1 MVKNI
6 FELTSALQIFIYFFV
21 LLFCKTFFDSWV
33 SWCFPSVSNHT
44 WKFEGKCPMG
54 NENSWAHLEW
64 PRRSLDELIV
74 ELNPRSTRTKLLT
87 FYMKSIHIEVD
98 HRSFWLL
105 DILSQR
111 FPSLKLDIWIPFS
124 DTEFNLCSFF
134 VTDQQASLC
143 SSFVLSENLQLMHPT
158 SLVTDKFL

>member
-1 MVKNI
+1 MFSFRFQPHLKI
-6 FELTSALQIFIYFFV
+6 WRKMSDG
-21 LLFCKTFFDSWV
+21 K
-33 SWCFPSVSNHT
+33 
-44 WKFEGKCPMG
+44 WKFLSSPGMTPTVPR
-54 NENSWAHLEW
+54 WAHCW
-64 PRRSLDELIV
+64 TQPTV
-74 ELNPRSTRTKLLT
+74 HQNQVLT

-158 SLVTDKFL
+158 SLVTDKFLQRPFSFLVLQTDWFALKVFGV